1 MYFKKLYL
9 TEASIFDNNQL
20 KQIEDAN
27 KPFLKDAATQRAKD
41 LNLTKKETKNYL
53 KDQKAKA
60 TSSAQKA
67 IELIKKGEVKGFENF
82 QDWGPTFKTL
92 FLQILSE
99 DGYDTRT
106 NPFLTFA
113 KLVARTDITQLGN
126 NALKAFN
133 EIRTQLKNG
142 SLRLQ
147 NANLNNQHY
156 EWLADKDSYI
166 ADDPEYKVKTL
177 IFFTSPNAK
186 NFGEV
191 RDIPWDK
198 VRSSK
203 SKREIQALVA
213 GWQTKDGEDAD
224 TDNYTGKNNKGYL
237 KGKLGNKGKINPNL
251 KFTDGKKAAA
261 EFANA
266 YDIEKDKKAKQIYNA
281 ILKIKSDTKIT
292 LTDFIGRAL
301 MKLANLEFE
310 PAENTAA
317 TGEASTS
324 KTPTANTKTNT

>member
-1 MYFKKLYL
+1 MYFKRLYL
-9 TEASIFDNNQL
+9 IEASIFDDKQL
-20 KQIEDAN
+20 QQIKDAN
-27 KPFLKDAATQRAKD
+27 RPFLKGAATQRAKD

-53 KDQKAKA
+53 KDQESKA
-60 TSSAQKA
+60 TSSTQKA
-67 IELIKKGEVKGFENF
+67 IELIEKGEVKGFENF

-92 FLQILSE
+92 FLQTLSE

-106 NPFLTFA
+106 NPFLAFA

-126 NALKAFN
+126 NALKALN
-133 EIRTQLKNG
+133 EVRAQLKNG
-142 SLRLQ
+142 GLRLQ

-203 SKREIQALVA
+203 SKREIQSLVA

-224 TDNYTGKNNKGYL
+224 TDNYTGKNNRGYS
-237 KGKLGNKGKINPNL
+237 KGKLGSKNKPILYKDTKKAVEAFKALYDVEDAKNKEILNIIAKMKINTPVTLDDLIIKALL
-251 KFTDGKKAAA
+251 KGDS
-261 EFANA
+261 
-266 YDIEKDKKAKQIYNA
+266 
-281 ILKIKSDTKIT
+281 LK
-292 LTDFIGRAL
+292 
-301 MKLANLEFE
+301 
-310 PAENTAA
+310 PAV
-317 TGEASTS
+317 
-324 KTPTANTKTNT
+324 K

>member
-1 MYFKKLYL
+1 MYFKRLYL
-9 TEASIFDNNQL
+9 IEASIFDDKQL
-20 KQIEDAN
+20 QQIKDAN
-27 KPFLKDAATQRAKD
+27 RPFLKDAATQRAKD

-53 KDQKAKA
+53 KDQESKA
-60 TSSAQKA
+60 TSSTQKA
-67 IELIKKGEVKGFENF
+67 IELIEKGEVKGFENF

-92 FLQILSE
+92 FLQTLSE

-106 NPFLTFA
+106 NPFLAFA

-126 NALKAFN
+126 NALKALN
-133 EIRTQLKNG
+133 EVRTQLKNG
-142 SLRLQ
+142 GLRLQ
-147 NANLNNQHY
+147 NENLNNQHY

-203 SKREIQALVA
+203 SKREIQSLVA

-224 TDNYTGKNNKGYL
+224 TDNYTGKNNRGYS
-237 KGKLGNKGKINPNL
+237 KGKLGSKNKPILYKDTKKAVEAFKALYDVEDAKNKEILNIIAKMKINTPVTLDDLIIKALL
-251 KFTDGKKAAA
+251 KGDS
-261 EFANA
+261 
-266 YDIEKDKKAKQIYNA
+266 
-281 ILKIKSDTKIT
+281 LK
-292 LTDFIGRAL
+292 
-301 MKLANLEFE
+301 
-310 PAENTAA
+310 PAV
-317 TGEASTS
+317 
-324 KTPTANTKTNT
+324 K

>member
-1 MYFKKLYL
+1 MYFKRLYL
-9 TEASIFDNNQL
+9 IEASIFDDKQL
-20 KQIEDAN
+20 QQIKDAN
-27 KPFLKDAATQRAKD
+27 RPFLKDAATQRAKD

-53 KDQKAKA
+53 KDQESKA
-60 TSSAQKA
+60 TSSTQKA
-67 IELIKKGEVKGFENF
+67 IELIEKGEVKGFENF

-92 FLQILSE
+92 FLQTLSE

-106 NPFLTFA
+106 NPFLAFA

-126 NALKAFN
+126 NALKALN
-133 EIRTQLKNG
+133 EVRAQLKNG
-142 SLRLQ
+142 GLRLQ

-203 SKREIQALVA
+203 SKREIQSLVA

-224 TDNYTGKNNKGYL
+224 TDNYTGKNNRGYS
-237 KGKLGNKGKINPNL
+237 KGKLGSKNKPILYKDTKKAVEAFKALYDVEDAKNKEILNIIAKMKINTPVTLDDLIIKALL
-251 KFTDGKKAAA
+251 KGDS
-261 EFANA
+261 
-266 YDIEKDKKAKQIYNA
+266 
-281 ILKIKSDTKIT
+281 LK
-292 LTDFIGRAL
+292 
-301 MKLANLEFE
+301 
-310 PAENTAA
+310 PAV
-317 TGEASTS
+317 
-324 KTPTANTKTNT
+324 K

>member
-1 MYFKKLYL
+1 MYFKRLYL
-9 TEASIFDNNQL
+9 IEASIFDDKQL
-20 KQIEDAN
+20 QQIKDAN
-27 KPFLKDAATQRAKD
+27 RPFLKDAATQRAKD

-53 KDQKAKA
+53 KDQESKA
-60 TSSAQKA
+60 TSSTQKA
-67 IELIKKGEVKGFENF
+67 IELIEKGEVKGFENF

-92 FLQILSE
+92 FLQTLSE

-106 NPFLTFA
+106 NPFLAFA

-126 NALKAFN
+126 NALKALN
-133 EIRTQLKNG
+133 EVRAQLKNG
-142 SLRLQ
+142 GLRLQ

-203 SKREIQALVA
+203 SKREIQSLVA

-224 TDNYTGKNNKGYL
+224 TDNYTGKNNRGYS
-237 KGKLGNKGKINPNL
+237 KGKLGSKNKPILYKD
-251 KFTDGKKAAA
+251 TKKAVEAFKA
-261 EFANA
+261 L
-266 YDIEKDKKAKQIYNA
+266 YDIEDAKNKEILNIIAKMKINTPVTLDDLIIKAL
-281 ILKIKSDTKIT
+281 LKGDSLK
-292 LTDFIGRAL
+292 
-301 MKLANLEFE
+301 
-310 PAENTAA
+310 PAV
-317 TGEASTS
+317 
-324 KTPTANTKTNT
+324 K

>member
-1 MYFKKLYL
+1 MYFKRLYL
-9 TEASIFDNNQL
+9 TEASIFDDNQL
-20 KQIEDAN
+20 QQIKDAN

-53 KDQKAKA
+53 KDQEKQA

-67 IELIKKGEVKGFENF
+67 TELLNNGDVKGFENF
-82 QDWGPTFKTL
+82 KSWGPTFKTL
-92 FLQILSE
+92 FLQTLSE

-126 NALKAFN
+126 NALRALN
-133 EIRTQLKNG
+133 EVRAQLKSG
-142 SLRLQ
+142 GLRLQ
-147 NANLNNQHY
+147 NANLKNQHY

-191 RDIPWDK
+191 RDIPWDR

-203 SKREIQALVA
+203 NKREIQSLVA

-224 TDNYTGKNNKGYL
+224 TNDYTGHNNKGYS
-237 KGKLGNKGKINPNL
+237 KGKLGSKNRPILYKDIKKAVKDFETLYDVEDAKNKEILNILRKMKINTPVTLDDLIISALL
-251 KFTDGKKAAA
+251 KGGSLKPATQQK
-261 EFANA
+261 EV
-266 YDIEKDKKAKQIYNA
+266 ESPKAK
-281 ILKIKSDTKIT
+281 
-292 LTDFIGRAL
+292 
-301 MKLANLEFE
+301 
-310 PAENTAA
+310 
-317 TGEASTS
+317 
-324 KTPTANTKTNT
+324 